1 MSKPSQFM
9 VTSDLPVGSS
19 RSARLRPV
27 PMVRTRC
34 DSLIFL
40 RPQGMGRNVV
50 GDGSKA
56 AGRTRSAGFQQPPFD
71 GRPYFMPKFKLA
83 MDREITFS

>member
-9 VTSDLPVGSS
+9 VTSDLPVGSI

-27 PMVRTRC
+27 PMVRTCC

-50 GDGSKA
+50 GRKRR
-56 AGRTRSAGFQQPPFD
+56 GRTRSACFQPPPFD